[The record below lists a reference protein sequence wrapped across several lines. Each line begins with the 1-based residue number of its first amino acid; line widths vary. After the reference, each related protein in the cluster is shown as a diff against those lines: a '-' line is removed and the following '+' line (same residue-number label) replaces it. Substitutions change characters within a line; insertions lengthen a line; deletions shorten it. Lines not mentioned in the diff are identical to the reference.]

1 MKKFLAK
8 MNVSQVVFL
17 LLALILAFQTVY
29 LTVNWE
35 ETWLFNNVLLVIV
48 GYYYGKSTA
57 ESNDTLVE
65 WDLDDNFKI

>member
-65 WDLDDNFKI
+65 WDLDDDKVL

>member
-8 MNVSQVVFL
+8 MNISQVVFL
-17 LLALILAFQTVY
+17 ILALVLAFQTIY
-29 LTVNWE
+29 LTLHGT

-48 GYYYGKSTA
+48 GYYYGKTTS
-57 ESNDTLVE
+57 ESNDTLVR